1 MGRYLLNRLLL
12 MILVILITSFL
23 IYTAMNMTGGD
34 PVLALA
40 PDNASEAQLEMI
52 REELGLND
60 PFVIRYF
67 KYMGG
72 MLKGDLGTSYVTKKD
87 VFNTYIQRLPATM
100 QLACASVS
108 VAVLIAIPLG
118 IYTAIRQN
126 TWKDNLGMIFA
137 LFGVSMPNFWFGL
150 MLMLLF
156 SLKLGWLP
164 SSGRNSLLSLI
175 LPAVTVGMGL
185 AALKQ
190 YEMSILLITH
200 DLGVVAEVCDE
211 VAVIYSG
218 IVVEKGSANE
228 IFNHTRHPY
237 TEGLFNSMPNLKQRG
252 EDLEPIKGMMP
263 DPMNLP
269 EGCTFADRC
278 PYVTARCQQVQPDLK
293 LTGDTHFV
301 ACLAY
306 DDKNFKLRRY
316 QNGGK

>member
-12 MILVILITSFL
+12 MIPVILITSFL

-185 AALKQ
+185 AALITRTTRSSMLDVLRQDYMRTARAKGADEKRVIFRHGLKNALIPIITVVGMQ
-190 YEMSILLITH
+190 LSNVLTGSVLAETVFAWPGVGRLIFDSISKRDTPMVTGAIIMSCILMSIVNVLV
-200 DLGVVAEVCDE
+200 DVV
-211 VAVIYSG
+211 YS
-218 IVVEKGSANE
+218 
-228 IFNHTRHPY
+228 FFDPR
-237 TEGLFNSMPNLKQRG
+237 
-252 EDLEPIKGMMP
+252 IKAQYMKK
-263 DPMNLP
+263 
-269 EGCTFADRC
+269 R
-278 PYVTARCQQVQPDLK
+278 
-293 LTGDTHFV
+293 
-301 ACLAY
+301 
-306 DDKNFKLRRY
+306 
-316 QNGGK
+316 